1 MRFSYG
7 LNGHFFENYYRP
19 FPFARQCLRSLI
31 SPLGGKKKGQFLVSA
46 AVRTK
51 ERDGAL

>member
-1 MRFSYG
+1 MRFSYELG
-7 LNGHFFENYYRP
+7 GHFLKIYYRP

-31 SPLGGKKKGQFLVSA
+31 PPLGGKKKGQFLVSA